1 MTKLPFKVIMMM
13 RIIVLVMIVTMI
25 KMTML
30 ALGSLTVATGGLICM
45 TKLPFKAMV
54 MMRMITFGE
63 KGPD

>member
-30 ALGSLTVATGGLICM
+30 GSLTVAIGGLICM